1 MDQAG
6 ILFSPTQERLVTT
19 NAWAFLHA
27 LRTVQGIDLA
37 DWPALLEWAAVEPV
51 AASQAVRDFS
61 RAPDVAA
68 AIIPHLADLLL
79 FVDLR
84 PDDVVFV
91 ADDQPWPW
99 QAVALTGATLRRH
112 AGPPA
117 SVLEA
122 AAEAGASILAV
133 PAPWLD
139 VGSFQRRQRLD
150 LRALRGI
157 LTLGGPLSAEAA
169 GRIYAWVKPDVFL
182 LGRAGD
188 RVWGD
193 PLGPVRAKPVFAPAL
208 GSLLRRAVKTR
219 PSGF

>member
-6 ILFSPTQERLVTT
+6 ILFSPTQEKLVTT

-27 LRTVQGIDLA
+27 LRTVRGIDLA
-37 DWPALLEWAAVEPV
+37 DWAALLEWAAAEPV
-51 AASQAVRDFS
+51 AAIQAVRELF
-61 RAPDVAA
+61 RLPDVAP

-79 FVDLR
+79 FLDLR

-99 QAVALTGATLRRH
+99 QAISLAGATLRRH
-112 AGPPA
+112 AGKPA
-117 SVLEA
+117 GVLEA
-122 AAEAGASILAV
+122 AAEAGASIIAV

-169 GRIYAWVKPDVFL
+169 GRIYAWVKPDIFL
-182 LGRAGD
+182 RGRAGD

-208 GSLLRRAVKTR
+208 GSLLRRVGGRMPRA
-219 PSGF
+219 